1 MVKVR
6 DCQIP
11 PKANRSDGV
20 LSKWLLLRHIQS
32 FGIRVSI
39 WEPISIAVAKP
50 FLVLEV
56 SHPSIHLAR
65 QHQNSAVMFRQGK
78 TNLISMLPAT
88 ILLVFLAHFMLNSQK
103 WEVA

>member
-1 MVKVR
+1 MVKVS

-11 PKANRSDGV
+11 SKANRSDGV

-32 FGIRVSI
+32 FGTISI
-39 WEPISIAVAKP
+39 GEPISIVVAKP

-65 QHQNSAVMFRQGK
+65 QHQNSAMMSRQDK
-78 TNLISMLPAT
+78 PDLTSMLPAT
-88 ILLVFLAHFMLNSQK
+88 ISLVFLAHFRLNFQK

>member
-1 MVKVR
+1 MVKVS

-11 PKANRSDGV
+11 SKANRSDGV

-32 FGIRVSI
+32 FGTISI

-56 SHPSIHLAR
+56 SHPSIHLAN
-65 QHQNSAVMFRQGK
+65 QHQNSAMMSDF
-78 TNLISMLPAT
+78 TSMLSAT
-88 ILLVFLAHFMLNSQK
+88 ISLVFLAHFRLNFQK

>member
-1 MVKVR
+1 MVKVS

-32 FGIRVSI
+32 FGI
-39 WEPISIAVAKP
+39 ISIAVAKP

-56 SHPSIHLAR
+56 SHPSIYLGR
-65 QHQNSAVMFRQGK
+65 QHQNSVMMSRQDK
-78 TNLISMLPAT
+78 PDLTSMLPAT
-88 ILLVFLAHFMLNSQK
+88 ISLVLLAHFRLNSQK
-103 WEVA
+103 WEVV